1 MLEFL
6 RMVVNALEF
15 WRLIYVGRKTT
26 SQCINLIYFFDP
38 RTGHEGPE
46 GQWRYG
52 PTCYLTSALDSGGWF
67 TQRPCHFTPRRRDSV
82 PILQDV
88 GWAPGPVWTGAENFL
103 PTGSRSPD
111 DSVRSESLSWCVTL
125 QGHIRWACS
134 GRVMVKWPSV
144 WWFAI
149 WNDVCFLYFYAIWQ
163 RVTDILADI
172 RCLLDV
178 TSEEYTGAGG
188 RAYSVREVTRAGY
201 LFCFVYQSA
210 LTIAVQ
216 VTRSKPST
224 WTFCKARN

>member
-1 MLEFL
+1 
-6 RMVVNALEF
+6 MVVNALEF

-111 DSVRSESLSWCVTL
+111 DSVRSESLS
-125 QGHIRWACS
+125 
-134 GRVMVKWPSV
+134 
-144 WWFAI
+144 
-149 WNDVCFLYFYAIWQ
+149 
-163 RVTDILADI
+163 
-172 RCLLDV
+172 
-178 TSEEYTGAGG
+178 
-188 RAYSVREVTRAGY
+188 
-201 LFCFVYQSA
+201 
-210 LTIAVQ
+210 
-216 VTRSKPST
+216 
-224 WTFCKARN
+224 